1 MAIRC
6 SLSAGKVLGK
16 VFLRSIYRGLTAG
29 AIDLGA
35 G

>member
-1 MAIRC
+1 
-6 SLSAGKVLGK
+6 VLGK
-16 VFLRSIYRGLTAG
+16 VFLRSIYRGLTAD